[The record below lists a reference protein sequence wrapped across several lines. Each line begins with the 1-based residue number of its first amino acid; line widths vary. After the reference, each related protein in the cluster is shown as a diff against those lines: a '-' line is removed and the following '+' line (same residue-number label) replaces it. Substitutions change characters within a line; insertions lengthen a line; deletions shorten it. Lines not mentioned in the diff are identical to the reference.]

1 MIFAFL
7 VVKPRVEII
16 YASGSL
22 KPWFDFKFE
31 SKVDI
36 RQLRKENLTHTNVI
50 KSVENATKFC
60 DYARLLGAVH
70 AETDLPFE
78 PVGELV
84 GEFPAPRTAEE
95 LIEGTGN
102 EACGGRLVLHHFI
115 ANTADSVRL
124 ALRLQTL
131 VIWLIECGG
140 CIEVPDENW
149 HVITLYH
156 AAEVQ
161 NRTVYCL
168 VGFVTAYRYWAYD
181 KFEKQI
187 DKCRLRLSQCVVLP
201 PFQRKGHASRL
212 LRAVYHLARGNEH
225 ILDVTVEDPSPD
237 FQAMRDVADACML
250 EAELNGGL
258 AELLQGMAALVNIGR
273 RFKLCMRQL
282 RRLADVA
289 EFHKAG
295 LTDPTVDPETC
306 TLEALIVLRRRIKK
320 RLYHECLIQ
329 QGRGLVENHG
339 HEQVNV
345 VQQLS
350 SN

>member
-1 MIFAFL
+1 
-7 VVKPRVEII
+7 
-16 YASGSL
+16 
-22 KPWFDFKFE
+22 
-31 SKVDI
+31 
-36 RQLRKENLTHTNVI
+36 
-50 KSVENATKFC
+50 
-60 DYARLLGAVH
+60 
-70 AETDLPFE
+70 
-78 PVGELV
+78 
-84 GEFPAPRTAEE
+84 
-95 LIEGTGN
+95 
-102 EACGGRLVLHHFI
+102 
-115 ANTADSVRL
+115 
-124 ALRLQTL
+124 
-131 VIWLIECGG
+131 
-140 CIEVPDENW
+140 
-149 HVITLYH
+149 
-156 AAEVQ
+156 VQ

-289 EFHKAG
+289 EFHKVLVRHQFLSIDSAQDG
-295 LTDPTVDPETC
+295 TDLRLGPSILHPCALKRTSLHSIFLLLT
-306 TLEALIVLRRRIKK
+306 I
-320 RLYHECLIQ
+320 
-329 QGRGLVENHG
+329 
-339 HEQVNV
+339 
-345 VQQLS
+345 
-350 SN
+350 

>member
-140 CIEVPDENW
+140 CIEVIEPWMLREGGEGW
-149 HVITLYH
+149 EILIALVRFRI
-156 AAEVQ
+156 
-161 NRTVYCL
+161 VYFRAMSAL
-168 VGFVTAYRYWAYD
+168 FHTN
-181 KFEKQI
+181 I
-187 DKCRLRLSQCVVLP
+187 DS
-201 PFQRKGHASRL
+201 FWSL
-212 LRAVYHLARGNEH
+212 L
-225 ILDVTVEDPSPD
+225 
-237 FQAMRDVADACML
+237 FQAGSGNQPTRKMNVKNHDRWISRD
-250 EAELNGGL
+250 
-258 AELLQGMAALVNIGR
+258 
-273 RFKLCMRQL
+273 
-282 RRLADVA
+282 
-289 EFHKAG
+289 
-295 LTDPTVDPETC
+295 
-306 TLEALIVLRRRIKK
+306 IVFSDIFGK
-320 RLYHECLIQ
+320 C
-329 QGRGLVENHG
+329 
-339 HEQVNV
+339 
-345 VQQLS
+345 
-350 SN
+350 